1 MQKGQVSIDLIFT
14 LVAAFIIINSFN
26 TLIHESYLSQ
36 DRVNAKQQL
45 DIESDKLAN
54 FITQTQLIDDSVFR
68 ITTILG
74 KISYLD
80 SNKTPV
86 QEYPDTNIYPNYLV
100 LSINTGKEEIK
111 SIKEFSKNLK
121 TTIIVDNEESKG
133 IIVITNE

>member
-14 LVAAFIIINSFN
+14 LVAAFIIITSFN

-36 DRVNAKQQL
+36 DRINAKQQL

-54 FITQTQLIDDSVFR
+54 FITQTQIIDDSVFR

-74 KISYLD
+74 KINYLD
-80 SNKTPV
+80 SDKTSI
-86 QEYPDTNIYPNYLV
+86 QEYPDTNIYSNYLV